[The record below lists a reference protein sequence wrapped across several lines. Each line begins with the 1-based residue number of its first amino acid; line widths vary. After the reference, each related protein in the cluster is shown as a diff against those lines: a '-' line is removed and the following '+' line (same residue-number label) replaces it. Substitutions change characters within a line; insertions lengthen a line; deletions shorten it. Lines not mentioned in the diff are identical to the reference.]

1 MNYAITV
8 IAAAFVCVSCGVS
21 KGSDSVG
28 REECKAVL
36 AKGYQLQGTPEGD
49 YAPLVTT
56 FGKVCEE
63 KKAIS
68 RSNYECGMKAKTLDQ
83 YEACRIVIDFR

>member
-1 MNYAITV
+1 MKVAIV
-8 IAAAFVCVSCGVS
+8 IITATLACASCSVS

-36 AKGYQLQGTPEGD
+36 AKGYQLQGTPESD
-49 YAPLVTT
+49 YAPLMES

-63 KKAIS
+63 KKAVS
-68 RSNYECGMKAKTLDQ
+68 RTDYDCGMKATTLDQ
-83 YEACRIVIDFR
+83 YQACHIVIDFR